1 MANRYGRPSW
11 AALPRK
17 GQLLVLCMIRITEP
31 ITVFC
36 LNSYIFYQ
44 LRYLDPNS
52 PDDEIIRQAS
62 SLRSVYMLAQCVSC
76 FLWGLVAD
84 SPLGGRKLVLLIALG
99 CSFLSN
105 LSLCFISSYKQA
117 IVIYAAQGF
126 SNNNTAIVR
135 TLVSEVVSRFQA
147 RAFVLLPICTSFA
160 SVLGPLIAG
169 LTVEANPQT
178 QTSNRSFLERHPYAL
193 PPLINS
199 MLLLVPL
206 FSTFF
211 FLEEVSKPLREE
223 YDPGIAISRRIMS
236 FISRSSRHQLARYEA
251 VPVDIDG
258 DREME
263 CFTRVENGGQ
273 GASSMRPKS
282 ILEED
287 EIVNKA
293 ECVLPTS
300 WMFTKK
306 MMLVLFAGFLQDI
319 QVGVTSDAMNNLL
332 SFPVASEEQERQ
344 TVLPFRFT
352 GGAGFKPSSLA
363 WTTCIFGMLG
373 LPFQLWL
380 YPRITQSLGVLRTWR
395 YFMFAFPSIWFL
407 YPYIAVLPSSLP
419 PPSEK
424 TGFFIWGFIVFLAI
438 ITGLF
443 VGCVMP
449 CQLILVAQSSPHP
462 SALAK
467 TQSIAFFVST
477 ATRASSSAISGVLL
491 AFGLDRNLAGLPFW
505 LSALV
510 GAIAIGINPLIEE
523 NGFEG

>member
-135 TLVSEVVSRFQA
+135 TLVSEVVPQKRFQA

-211 FLEEVSKPLREE
+211 FLEETLEPLREE
-223 YDPGIAISRRIMS
+223 YDPGIAISRRI
-236 FISRSSRHQLARYEA
+236 I
-251 VPVDIDG
+251 
-258 DREME
+258 
-263 CFTRVENGGQ
+263 VENGGQ

-363 WTTCIFGMLG
+363 WTTCIFAPMLTLSSMLGMLG